1 MVLLVILKCKTLMH
15 QDSINK
21 AKRQVTDWHKIVTA
35 DPGLELSQIS
45 KNDTINPRKHSLGY
59 KGNSQER
66 KSRRPIKR

>member
-1 MVLLVILKCKTLMH
+1 MLPVILKCKTLVH

-21 AKRQVTDWHKIVTA
+21 AKRQATDWHKIVTA
-35 DPGLELSQIS
+35 DPGLEPSQIN
-45 KNDTINPRKHSLGY
+45 KNNTNNPRKFSPGY